1 MKLSFSHRYEEI
13 KATIFCQKDFV
24 LQMVLSAFCYVDLIL
39 QYHTMYKHRFIIQG
53 IPIVLS
59 QRGLEM
65 LIKEEFDANA
75 LMEDLS
81 HTHQGP

>member
-1 MKLSFSHRYEEI
+1 
-13 KATIFCQKDFV
+13 
-24 LQMVLSAFCYVDLIL
+24 
-39 QYHTMYKHRFIIQG
+39 MYKHRFIIQG